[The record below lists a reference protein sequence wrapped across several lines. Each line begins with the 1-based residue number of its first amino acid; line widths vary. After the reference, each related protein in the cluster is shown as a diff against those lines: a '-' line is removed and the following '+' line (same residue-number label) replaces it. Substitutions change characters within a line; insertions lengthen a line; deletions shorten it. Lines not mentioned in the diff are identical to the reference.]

1 MAGFDCSGFIVE
13 ILQSV
18 GVIPRGRDYTAHG
31 LWELF
36 SAQRCGLPDAEDP
49 YEGCLVFW
57 SQFPATPAT
66 HVEMCLNGKLS
77 IGASGGGSST
87 KDLAAAVA
95 ANAYIKVRPFGTRKG
110 IKGFLDPFK
119 APKTT

>member
-1 MAGFDCSGFIVE
+1 VE

-18 GVIPRGRDYTAHG
+18 GLIERWQDFPAQG

-36 SAQRCGLPDAEDP
+36 TTRGCQLENPDRP

-57 SQFPATPAT
+57 SQFPATPAI
-66 HVEMCLNGKLS
+66 HVEMCLNDKLS
-77 IGASGGGSST
+77 IGASGGGSRTNS
-87 KDLAAAVA
+87 LQAAID
-95 ANAYIKVRPFGTRKG
+95 ANAYIKIRPFRSRKG

-119 APKTT
+119 AKEAS